1 MTRRTWPVAV
11 IAAAATLTAAPG
23 GAGESTYLG
32 PDGAPLPF
40 RNAGE
45 ALDFLR
51 TARIVSDE
59 RAPGGINGARKVLLE
74 RDGLRA
80 HAIFRAVAIEKL
92 LERFEGGRIEPFFRD
107 HYVNEVAAF
116 ELSELLRLHTVP
128 PTVLRHWRRQD
139 GSLQLWIEGVLSD
152 EEVCERGKLP
162 LWNIKRG
169 MQLAS
174 MRIFDLLINNTDRNR
189 GNYLTDDTGRIWFV
203 DHTRTFSRVKQL
215 GKTKFEMAAPREL
228 WARLRELPDAEI
240 EGALREYLPGW
251 EIEALLERRRL
262 LLERLE
268 EEVGD
273 ETASGTRLF
282 SLEYA
287 MSPTPL
293 PLVADA
299 R

>member
-1 MTRRTWPVAV
+1 MTGRAGPFAAIAVAV
-11 IAAAATLTAAPG
+11 ILGSGPSW
-23 GAGESTYLG
+23 AGEPAFLG
-32 PDGAPLPF
+32 PDGTPLPF
-40 RNAGE
+40 RDTGE

-116 ELSELLRLHTVP
+116 ELSELLGLHTVP
-128 PTVLRHWRRQD
+128 PTVLRHWRRRD
-139 GSLQLWIEGVLSD
+139 GSLQLWIEGVLSED
-152 EEVCERGKLP
+152 EVRERGRRP

-174 MRIFDLLINNTDRNR
+174 MQIFDLLINNTDRNR

-203 DHTRTFSRVKQL
+203 DHTRTFSRVKEL
-215 GKTKFEMAAPREL
+215 GEPRFEMAAPREL
-228 WARLRELPDAEI
+228 WARLQELPDVEI
-240 EGALREYLPGW
+240 EGALCEYLPTW
-251 EIEALLERRRL
+251 ELEALLARRRS

-273 ETASGTRLF
+273 EATGGTRLF

-287 MSPTPL
+287 LSPTPL